1 MRVLFVFLAI
11 FVSFAQ
17 PIIIEADQ
25 LTYEKDK
32 LIYNGNVKVSRADGV
47 LKAQR
52 LVIFL
57 DEKKRAKSA
66 EATGQPLYRDEKR
79 QASADSIQYDF
90 EKEILILK
98 GNARLQ
104 EGESFIEAPQIT
116 YFRKED
122 RALAQG
128 RVRTIYVEE
137 SRDKV
142 PADRKP

>member
-1 MRVLFVFLAI
+1 MRVFLILFTVLIGF
-11 FVSFAQ
+11 SQ
-17 PIIIEADQ
+17 PIVLEADQ
-25 LTYEKDK
+25 LTYEKDR
-32 LIYNGNVKVSRADGV
+32 LIYTGNVKVSRSDGV
-47 LKAQR
+47 LKAQK

-66 EATGQPLYRDEKR
+66 EASGQPIYRDEKR
-79 QASADSIQYDF
+79 QASADIIQYDF
-90 EKEILILK
+90 EKEVLILK

-104 EGESFIEAPQIT
+104 EGESFIQAPQIV

-122 RALAQG
+122 RAIAQG
-128 RVRTIYVEE
+128 RVKTVYVEE